1 MVEMLL
7 ASQLGYVFIS
17 ESVLFIGTQFSNL
30 YTDTPLV
37 ESAFVCTQAGSL
49 VESTGTNLVER
60 GRLGLERCCLLLQG
74 LLQSCTRGVRRI
86 VEDMCYERRR
96 AEACAD

>member
-30 YTDTPLV
+30 YTDTLK
-37 ESAFVCTQAGSL
+37 FGSK
-49 VESTGTNLVER
+49 VFFDPKIQ
-60 GRLGLERCCLLLQG
+60 LLYL
-74 LLQSCTRGVRRI
+74 
-86 VEDMCYERRR
+86 
-96 AEACAD
+96 